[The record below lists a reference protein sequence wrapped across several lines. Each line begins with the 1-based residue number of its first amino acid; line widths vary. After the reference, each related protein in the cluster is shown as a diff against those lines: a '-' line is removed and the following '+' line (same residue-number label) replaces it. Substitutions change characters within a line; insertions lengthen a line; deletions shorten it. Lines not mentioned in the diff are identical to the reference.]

1 MSRLTVD
8 TAAGGS
14 RVDEPPARGVNG
26 REFGPNQGP
35 LYGVTHVSHHRSVA
49 GH

>member
-14 RVDEPPARGVNG
+14 RVDEPLAGGVNG

-35 LYGVTHVSHHRSVA
+35 LYSVTHVSHHRGVA
-49 GH
+49 RH